1 MKLFEAKP
9 INTGRQVEADFAK
22 MICII
27 GMIIVHAFEETE
39 SMFPLCG
46 GGASGVG
53 FVFVVVLD
61 ALFGA
66 ATFMFCMG
74 FGITYSPK
82 NDAPSLIKRGAKIL
96 LFGYLLNA
104 VRYCVPELI
113 NGIITG
119 DMSLFAGDWLE
130 ELFDNDILQFA
141 GLVLMLFGL
150 LKKLKL
156 SDIGLVIVA
165 VILSIVGS
173 IVRNFDFGAMIGVT
187 AEAPNLI
194 INQIVG
200 LFVGTT
206 YISDPEIQ
214 STCFPLLNWFI
225 FVVAGYLFAK
235 VLQCCKSKGKFYAIV
250 SCCGAVIVS
259 VYMLIAIPNG
269 IGMMGEDLNLFYH
282 LTTPEALICI
292 VASITVF
299 GGYYAL
305 TRLLPNV
312 VSRIAVWISKRLT
325 NIYIAQWLLFGATM
339 IGIYT
344 VEQLKG
350 NDPEALVIGTGATL
364 IIAVCV
370 LAASVALAGLY
381 RNVKKKVVKVK

>member
-1 MKLFEAKP
+1 MKLFERNP

-46 GGASGVG
+46 GGSGGIG

-82 NDAPSLIKRGAKIL
+82 NDAPSLIKRGAKL
-96 LFGYLLNA
+96 LLYGYILNA
-104 VRYCVPELI
+104 VRYCVPELL
-113 NGIITG
+113 NGLITG
-119 DMSLFAGDWLE
+119 DMSLVRDNWMMD
-130 ELFDNDILQFA
+130 LFGTDILQFA
-141 GLVLMLFGL
+141 GLALMLFGL
-150 LKKLKL
+150 LKKLKA
-156 SDIGLVIVA
+156 SDLVMVIVA
-165 VILSIVGS
+165 LVMSVLGS
-173 IVRNFDFGAMIGVT
+173 FLRNFDLGAMLDVT
-187 AEAPNLI
+187 EEAPNLI
-194 INQIVG
+194 INQIAA

-206 YISDPEIQ
+206 YLSDPELEL
-214 STCFPLLNWFI
+214 SCFPLLNWFI

-235 VLQCCKSKGKFYAIV
+235 ALQRCKEKGKFYAIV
-250 SCCGAVIVS
+250 SGCGAVILA

-269 IGMMGEDLNLFYH
+269 IGMMNENLNLFYH

-292 VASITVF
+292 AASISVL
-299 GGYYAL
+299 GGYYGL
-305 TRLLPNV
+305 SRLLPNT

-325 NIYIAQWLLFGATM
+325 NIYVIQWILIGFTM
-339 IGIYT
+339 VGIYT
-344 VEQLKG
+344 AEQLRG
-350 NDPEALVIGTGATL
+350 NDPDALIIGTGTTL

-381 RNVKKKVVKVK
+381 RNVKKKVVKAK

>member
-1 MKLFEAKP
+1 MKLFERNP

-46 GGASGVG
+46 GGSGGIG

-74 FGITYSPK
+74 FGVTYSPK
-82 NDAPSLIKRGAKIL
+82 NDAPSLIKRGAKL
-96 LFGYLLNA
+96 LLYGYILNA
-104 VRYCVPELI
+104 VRYCVPELL
-113 NGIITG
+113 NAMITG
-119 DMSLFAGDWLE
+119 DMSLLRENWMMD
-130 ELFDNDILQFA
+130 LFETDILQFA
-141 GLVLMLFGL
+141 GLALMLFGL
-150 LKKLKL
+150 LKKLKA
-156 SDIGLVIVA
+156 SDLVMVIVA
-165 VILSIVGS
+165 LIMSVLGS
-173 IVRNFDFGAMIGVT
+173 FLRNFDLGAMLGVT
-187 AEAPNLI
+187 EEAPNLI
-194 INQIVG
+194 INQIAAP
-200 LFVGTT
+200 FVGTT
-206 YISDPEIQ
+206 YLSDPELEL
-214 STCFPLLNWFI
+214 SCFPLLNWFI

-235 VLQCCKSKGKFYAIV
+235 ALQRCKEKGKFYAIV
-250 SCCGAVIVS
+250 SGCGAVILA

-381 RNVKKKVVKVK
+381 RNVKKKVVKAK